1 MNYKTPY
8 KTSHSR
14 PEITMIFTDVLDMS
28 LTTLSNRI
36 VVALKNYTSNR
47 MNEWG
52 INICSW

>member
-1 MNYKTPY
+1 MNYKIPY

-14 PEITMIFTDVLDMS
+14 PEITMIFTDVLNMS

-36 VVALKNYTSNR
+36 VVAMKNYTSNR

>member
-1 MNYKTPY
+1 
-8 KTSHSR
+8 
-14 PEITMIFTDVLDMS
+14 MS

>member
-1 MNYKTPY
+1 MNYKIPY
-8 KTSHSR
+8 NTSHSR

-36 VVALKNYTSNR
+36 VVAMKNYTSNR